1 MKRRNFLFGVPLD
14 VPKPTPPRKVGK
26 TNPVLA
32 DIAYFERMASALPPA
47 YLYALQQK
55 AFLRFI
61 RNAKK
66 NHEAP

>member
-1 MKRRNFLFGVPLD
+1 MKRRNFLFGMPLD
-14 VPKPTPPRKVGK
+14 VPKPAPRCKVGK

-32 DIAYFERMASALPPA
+32 DIEYFSRMASALPPA
-47 YLYALQQK
+47 YLYALQQR

-66 NHEAP
+66 KETN